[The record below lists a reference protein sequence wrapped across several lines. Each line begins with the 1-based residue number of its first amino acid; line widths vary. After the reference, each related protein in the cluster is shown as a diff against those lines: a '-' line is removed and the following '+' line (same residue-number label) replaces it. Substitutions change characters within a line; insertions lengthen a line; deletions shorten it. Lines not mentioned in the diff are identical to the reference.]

1 MNDEET
7 IMKKVKEINNSIHKS
22 IVVKVD
28 YPSNH
33 ENNRLPVLDMEFWIG
48 QVEVNGELK
57 HHILYSHYMKP
68 VSSKYVI
75 RKDSA
80 ISYHTKLNILTNE
93 LTHIMRNISPHVAT
107 EEKQL
112 HIQYFMHR

>member
-1 MNDEET
+1 ME
-7 IMKKVKEINNSIHKS
+7 KVKEIANSIHKS

-57 HHILYSHYMKP
+57 HQIFYSHYMKP
-68 VSSKYVI
+68 VSSRYVI
-75 RKDSA
+75 HKDSA
-80 ISYHTKLNILTNE
+80 ISYNTKLNILTNK
-93 LTHIMRNISPHVAT
+93 LTRVMRNISPHVTT
-107 EEKQL
+107 EEKQQ
-112 HIQYFMHR
+112 HI